1 MVVGINCVKTAPAS
15 HFFPQS
21 SGFVKTGQPRMP
33 HINEEA
39 FSKNFWSIIWS
50 RTYSKILVFQE
61 ASWTEVSQTN
71 VNIEVR
77 WKRGDKWQVMDY
89 QQYPSYP
96 APYQAYSS
104 PYPAYSSQPN
114 HFNLKVREAVER
126 FFSQSCTHVHM
137 YWMASFSWNPL
148 TISLM
153 ALRSFKTHLSSPP
166 VFEAGIQQQVWSEA
180 SFFWHFR

>member
-1 MVVGINCVKTAPAS
+1 MEVGINCVKTAPAS

-114 HFNLKVREAVER
+114 HFNLKVREAAER

-153 ALRSFKTHLSSPP
+153 ALRSF
-166 VFEAGIQQQVWSEA
+166 
-180 SFFWHFR
+180 